1 MLRVSYGELLAQ
13 LKQSFEALGYSL
25 GEYESAATSVLSLEL
40 WGFGGLAL
48 LEAALPSLEL
58 HKQWAPAVTYES
70 NALMLDCFQGSA
82 LFGLIP
88 SMELIYVKARQHGV
102 SRATLVNCTEPEF
115 MLPLLMQVCQRGY
128 YASFR
133 WPSTEDPTHLRWV
146 RLEGDVSGIRVDSKI
161 WQASAPLE
169 ASVSIE
175 VAQSDWDFSSEHSDP
190 EGQGL
195 SLQDHW
201 GNTALQALF
210 EERYMASVT
219 IDPWLWSRLQD
230 LGRRVLVPATEASRS
245 GAGAD

>member
-88 SMELIYVKARQHGV
+88 SMELIYVKARQHGQPGNACELY
-102 SRATLVNCTEPEF
+102 RA
-115 MLPLLMQVCQRGY
+115 
-128 YASFR
+128 
-133 WPSTEDPTHLRWV
+133 
-146 RLEGDVSGIRVDSKI
+146 
-161 WQASAPLE
+161 
-169 ASVSIE
+169 
-175 VAQSDWDFSSEHSDP
+175 
-190 EGQGL
+190 
-195 SLQDHW
+195 
-201 GNTALQALF
+201 
-210 EERYMASVT
+210 
-219 IDPWLWSRLQD
+219 
-230 LGRRVLVPATEASRS
+230 
-245 GAGAD
+245 

>member
-13 LKQSFEALGYSL
+13 LKQSFEALGYNL
-25 GEYESAATSVLSLEL
+25 GEYESAATCVLSLEL

-88 SMELIYVKARQHGV
+88 SIELIYVKARQHGV
-102 SRATLVNCTEPEF
+102 SRATLLNCTEPEF
-115 MLPLLMQVCQRGY
+115 VLPLLMQVCQRGY
-128 YASFR
+128 CASIR
-133 WPSTEDPTHLRWV
+133 WPSTEHPEHLRWV

-161 WQASAPLE
+161 WQAGAPLE
-169 ASVSIE
+169 PSVEIE
-175 VAQSDWDFSSEHSDP
+175 VAQSIGDFSPDHVDP
-190 EGQGL
+190 DGQGL
-195 SLQDHW
+195 SLEAHW
-201 GNTALQALF
+201 DNAALQALF
-210 EERYMASVT
+210 EERYMSSVT
-219 IDPWLWSRLQD
+219 IDPWLWGRLQD
-230 LGRRVLVPATEASRS
+230 LGRQVLVPATEASRL